1 MRRGELG
8 ATLLVLALGLG
19 AVLLAGVRSAAGRM
33 FDLAEYRARSPYY
46 QASALRAQM
55 AGDDSSSSAWVFVA
69 LAVIVLIVIA
79 LVALRP
85 TLREF
90 RLMRR
95 RSRRSRRQPV
105 ASPTLPAL
113 PSLPRLPA
121 PRLPATGDET
131 TPEH

>member
-1 MRRGELG
+1 MRRTELWT
-8 ATLLVLALGLG
+8 TLLVLALGAG
-19 AVLLAGVRSAAGRM
+19 AALLAGARSAAGRVL
-33 FDLAEYRARSPYY
+33 DVVEYRTHSPYY
-46 QASALRAQM
+46 QAAALRAQM

-69 LAVIVLIVIA
+69 LAIIVLIVIA

-121 PRLPATGDET
+121 PQLPAAGDET

>member
-19 AVLLAGVRSAAGRM
+19 AVLLAGARSAAGRM
-33 FDLAEYRARSPYY
+33 LDLAEYRARSPYY
-46 QASALRAQM
+46 QAAALRAQM
-55 AGDDSSSSAWVFVA
+55 AGDDSSGSAWVFVA
-69 LAVIVLIVIA
+69 LAVLILFVIA

-95 RSRRSRRQPV
+95 RSRRPRRQP
-105 ASPTLPAL
+105 AATSL
-113 PSLPRLPA
+113 PSLPTLPRLPA
-121 PRLPATGDET
+121 PRLPAAGEERTL
-131 TPEH
+131 EH

>member
-19 AVLLAGVRSAAGRM
+19 AVLVAGARSAAGRM
-33 FDLAEYRARSPYY
+33 LDLAEYRARSPYY
-46 QASALRAQM
+46 QAAALRAQM

-95 RSRRSRRQPV
+95 RSHRPRRQPV
-105 ASPTLPAL
+105 ASPTLPA
-113 PSLPRLPA
+113 LPRLPA

>member
-1 MRRGELG
+1 MRRCELG
-8 ATLLVLALGLG
+8 VTLLVLALGLG

-55 AGDDSSSSAWVFVA
+55 AGDDGSGSAWVFVT
-69 LAVIVLIVIA
+69 LAIIVLIVIA

-95 RSRRSRRQPV
+95 RSRRPRRQPV

>member
-8 ATLLVLALGLG
+8 ATLLVLAMGLG

-55 AGDDSSSSAWVFVA
+55 AGDDSSSSAWVFVT
-69 LAVIVLIVIA
+69 LAIIVLIVIA

-95 RSRRSRRQPV
+95 RSRRQPV

-113 PSLPRLPA
+113 PSLPRCLLYTS
-121 PRLPATGDET
+121 RCV
-131 TPEH
+131 